1 MTVIN
6 LKRYYYPLVKTDV
19 FVEVPDEIA
28 DALLHLRRE
37 ENNHKSKMFYHK
49 AYFSL
54 DCEDGI
60 ENEAIGWAQPSPEDY
75 MIQAEDEAAHELLL
89 EHLREAI
96 GQLTPTQ
103 ARRLHMRYML
113 EMKYREIAAIEGI
126 SPTQASDSVRGA
138 VKKLKKYFK
147 KGGGRG
153 RDYEPAGRKTKN

>member
-37 ENNHKSKMFYHK
+37 ENNRKSKMFYHK

-60 ENEAIGWAQPSPEDY
+60 ENDAIGWAQPSPEDY
-75 MIQAEDEAAHELLL
+75 MIQAEDEAAQELLL
-89 EHLREAI
+89 EHLWEAI

-113 EMKYREIAAIEGI
+113 EMKYREIAEAEGI
-126 SPTQASDSVRGA
+126 SPTQASDSVRRA
-138 VKKLKKYFK
+138 VKKLQKYFK
-147 KGGGRG
+147 KWKWTREGL
-153 RDYEPAGRKTKN
+153 

>member
-6 LKRYYYPLVKTDV
+6 LKRYYYPVVKTDV

-37 ENNHKSKMFYHK
+37 ENNRKSKMFYHK

-60 ENEAIGWAQPSPEDY
+60 ENKAIGWAQPSPEDY

-113 EMKYREIAAIEGI
+113 QMKYREIAETEGI
-126 SPTQASDSVRGA
+126 SPTQASDSVRRA
-138 VKKLKKYFK
+138 VKRLQRYFK
-147 KGGGRG
+147 KMKWTRE
-153 RDYEPAGRKTKN
+153 DQY

>member
-37 ENNHKSKMFYHK
+37 ENNRKSKMFYHK

-60 ENEAIGWAQPSPEDY
+60 ENDAIGWEQPSPEQL
-75 MIQAEDEAAHELLL
+75 MIQAEDEAAQELLL

-96 GQLTPTQ
+96 GQLTHTQ

-113 EMKYREIAAIEGI
+113 EMKYREIAEAEGI
-126 SPTQASDSVRGA
+126 SPTQASDSVRRA
-138 VKKLKKYFK
+138 VKKLQRYFK
-147 KGGGRG
+147 KKKWTREGSR
-153 RDYEPAGRKTKN
+153 

>member
-19 FVEVPDEIA
+19 FVEGPDEIA

-37 ENNHKSKMFYHK
+37 ENNRTSKIWYHK

-60 ENEAIGWAQPSPEDY
+60 ENDAIGWAQPSPEDY
-75 MIQAEDEAAHELLL
+75 MIQAEDEAAQELLL
-89 EHLREAI
+89 EHLWEAI

-113 EMKYREIAAIEGI
+113 EMKYREIAEAEGI
-126 SPTQASDSVRGA
+126 SPTQASDSVRRA
-138 VKKLKKYFK
+138 VKKLQKYFK
-147 KGGGRG
+147 K
-153 RDYEPAGRKTKN
+153 RKWTREGL

>member
-1 MTVIN
+1 MTIIN
-6 LKRYYYPLVKTDV
+6 LKKYYYPLVKADV
-19 FVEVPDEIA
+19 FVEVPDEVA

-37 ENNHKSKMFYHK
+37 ENNRTSKIWYHK

-60 ENEAIGWAQPSPEDY
+60 ENYAIGWEQPSPEDY
-75 MIQAEDEAAHELLL
+75 MIQAEEEAEHELLL

-113 EMKYREIAAIEGI
+113 EMKYREIAEAEGI
-126 SPTQASDSVRGA
+126 SPTQASDSVRRA
-138 VKKLKKYFK
+138 VKRLQNYFK
-147 KGGGRG
+147 K
-153 RDYEPAGRKTKN
+153 RKWTREDNY

>member
-37 ENNHKSKMFYHK
+37 ENNRTSKIWYHK

-60 ENEAIGWAQPSPEDY
+60 ENDAIGWAQPSPEDY
-75 MIQAEDEAAHELLL
+75 MIQAEDEAAQELLL
-89 EHLREAI
+89 EHLWEAI

-113 EMKYREIAAIEGI
+113 EMKYREIAEAEGI
-126 SPTQASDSVRGA
+126 SPTQASDSVRRA
-138 VKKLKKYFK
+138 VKKLQKYFK
-147 KGGGRG
+147 K
-153 RDYEPAGRKTKN
+153 RKWTREGL

>member
-37 ENNHKSKMFYHK
+37 ENNRTSKIWYHK

-60 ENEAIGWAQPSPEDY
+60 ENDAIGWARNTGRLPRP
-75 MIQAEDEAAHELLL
+75 
-89 EHLREAI
+89 RESAQRRPAI
-96 GQLTPTQ
+96 PC
-103 ARRLHMRYML
+103 
-113 EMKYREIAAIEGI
+113 
-126 SPTQASDSVRGA
+126 
-138 VKKLKKYFK
+138 
-147 KGGGRG
+147 
-153 RDYEPAGRKTKN
+153 AGP

>member
-28 DALLHLRRE
+28 NALLHLRRE
-37 ENNHKSKMFYHK
+37 ENNRKSKMFYHK

-60 ENEAIGWAQPSPEDY
+60 ENDAIGWAQPSPEDY
-75 MIQAEDEAAHELLL
+75 MIQAEDEAAQELLL
-89 EHLREAI
+89 EHLWEAI

-113 EMKYREIAAIEGI
+113 EMKYREIAEAEGI
-126 SPTQASDSVRGA
+126 SPTQASDSVRRA
-138 VKKLKKYFK
+138 VKKLQKYFK
-147 KGGGRG
+147 K
-153 RDYEPAGRKTKN
+153 RKWTREGL

>member
-6 LKRYYYPLVKTDV
+6 LKRYYYPLVKTDE
-19 FVEVPDEIA
+19 FVEVPDEVA

-37 ENNHKSKMFYHK
+37 ENNRKSKMFYHK

-60 ENEAIGWAQPSPEDY
+60 ENYAIGWAQPSPEDY
-75 MIQAEDEAAHELLL
+75 MIEAEEEAAHELLL

-113 EMKYREIAAIEGI
+113 QMKYREIAEAEEI
-126 SPTQASDSVRGA
+126 SPTQASDSVRRA
-138 VKKLKKYFK
+138 VKRLQRYFK
-147 KGGGRG
+147 KQKWTRE
-153 RDYEPAGRKTKN
+153 DSY

>member
-37 ENNHKSKMFYHK
+37 ENNRTSKIWYHK

-60 ENEAIGWAQPSPEDY
+60 ENDAIGWAQPSPEDY
-75 MIQAEDEAAHELLL
+75 MIQAEDEAAQELLL
-89 EHLREAI
+89 EHLWEAI

-113 EMKYREIAAIEGI
+113 EMKYREIAEAEGI
-126 SPTQASDSVRGA
+126 SPTQASDSVHRA
-138 VKKLKKYFK
+138 VKKLQK
-147 KGGGRG
+147 
-153 RDYEPAGRKTKN
+153 

>member
-1 MTVIN
+1 MTIIN
-6 LKRYYYPLVKTDV
+6 LKKYYYPLVKTDV

-37 ENNHKSKMFYHK
+37 ENNRKSKMFYHK

-60 ENEAIGWAQPSPEDY
+60 ETYAIGWEQPSPEQL

-96 GQLTPTQ
+96 DNLTQTQ

-113 EMKYREIAAIEGI
+113 QMKYREIAEAEGI
-126 SPTQASDSVRGA
+126 SPTQASDSVRAA
-138 VKKLKKYFK
+138 VKRLQKYFK
-147 KGGGRG
+147 KKKWLKENRL
-153 RDYEPAGRKTKN
+153 

>member
-1 MTVIN
+1 MTLIN

-37 ENNHKSKMFYHK
+37 ENNRKSKMFYHK

-113 EMKYREIAAIEGI
+113 QMKYREIAEAEEI
-126 SPTQASDSVRGA
+126 SPTQASDSVRRA
-138 VKKLKKYFK
+138 VKRLQRYFK
-147 KGGGRG
+147 KKKWTRE
-153 RDYEPAGRKTKN
+153 DNY

>member
-1 MTVIN
+1 MTIIN
-6 LKRYYYPLVKTDV
+6 LRKYYYPLVKTDV
-19 FVEVPDEIA
+19 FVEVPDEVA

-37 ENNHKSKMFYHK
+37 ENNRTSKIWYHK

-60 ENEAIGWAQPSPEDY
+60 ENYAIGWAQPSPEDY
-75 MIQAEDEAAHELLL
+75 MIQAEEEAAHELLL

-113 EMKYREIAAIEGI
+113 EMKYREIAEAEGI
-126 SPTQASDSVRGA
+126 SPTQASDSVRRA
-138 VKKLKKYFK
+138 VKRLQNYFK
-147 KGGGRG
+147 KRKWIKEGRL
-153 RDYEPAGRKTKN
+153 

>member
-37 ENNHKSKMFYHK
+37 ENNRKSKMFYHK

-54 DCEDGI
+54 DCGDGI
-60 ENEAIGWAQPSPEDY
+60 ENDAIGWEQPSPEQL
-75 MIQAEDEAAHELLL
+75 MIQAEDEAAQELLL

-113 EMKYREIAAIEGI
+113 EMKYREIAEVEGI
-126 SPTQASDSVRGA
+126 SPTQASDSVRRA
-138 VKKLKKYFK
+138 VKKLQRYFK
-147 KGGGRG
+147 KQKWTREGSR
-153 RDYEPAGRKTKN
+153 

>member
-6 LKRYYYPLVKTDV
+6 LKKYYYPLVKTDV

-37 ENNHKSKMFYHK
+37 ENNRKSKMFYHK

-60 ENEAIGWAQPSPEDY
+60 ENDAIGWAQPSPEDY
-75 MIQAEDEAAHELLL
+75 MIQAEDEAAQELLL

-96 GQLTPTQ
+96 DTLTPTQ
-103 ARRLHMRYML
+103 ARRLYARYEL
-113 EMKYREIAAIEGI
+113 GMKYRDIAKAEGVSGSVISSSVTDAI
-126 SPTQASDSVRGA
+126 
-138 VKKLKKYFK
+138 KKLRKYFK
-147 KGGGRG
+147 K
-153 RDYEPAGRKTKN
+153 RKWTREGL

>member
-19 FVEVPDEIA
+19 FVKVPDDIA

-37 ENNHKSKMFYHK
+37 ENNRKSKMFYHK

-60 ENEAIGWAQPSPEDY
+60 ENEAIGWAQSSPEDY

-113 EMKYREIAAIEGI
+113 QMKYREIAEAEEI
-126 SPTQASDSVRGA
+126 SPTQASDSVRRA
-138 VKKLKKYFK
+138 VKRLQRYFK
-147 KGGGRG
+147 KKKWTRE
-153 RDYEPAGRKTKN
+153 DNY

>member
-37 ENNHKSKMFYHK
+37 ENNRKSKMFYHK

-60 ENEAIGWAQPSPEDY
+60 ENDAIGWAQPSPEDY
-75 MIQAEDEAAHELLL
+75 MIQAEDEAAQELLL
-89 EHLREAI
+89 EHLWEAI

-113 EMKYREIAAIEGI
+113 EMKYREIAEAEGI
-126 SPTQASDSVRGA
+126 SPTQASDSVRRA
-138 VKKLKKYFK
+138 VKKLQKYFK
-147 KGGGRG
+147 K
-153 RDYEPAGRKTKN
+153 RKWTREGL

>member
-28 DALLHLRRE
+28 DTLLHLRRE
-37 ENNHKSKMFYHK
+37 ENNRKSKMFYHK

-60 ENEAIGWAQPSPEDY
+60 ENDAIGWEQPSPEQL

-96 GQLTPTQ
+96 GQLTPAQ

-113 EMKYREIAAIEGI
+113 EMKYREIAEAEGI
-126 SPTQASDSVRGA
+126 SQTQASDSVRA
-138 VKKLKKYFK
+138 AIKRLRNYFK
-147 KGGGRG
+147 KQKWTRHEGGII
-153 RDYEPAGRKTKN
+153 

>member
-6 LKRYYYPLVKTDV
+6 LKRYYYPLVKTDI

-37 ENNHKSKMFYHK
+37 ENNRKSKMFYHK

-113 EMKYREIAAIEGI
+113 RMKYREIAEAEGI
-126 SPTQASDSVRGA
+126 SPTQASDSVRRA
-138 VKKLKKYFK
+138 VKKLQKYFK
-147 KGGGRG
+147 KKKWTR
-153 RDYEPAGRKTKN
+153 EEL

>member
-1 MTVIN
+1 MTIIN
-6 LKRYYYPLVKTDV
+6 LKKYYYPLVKTDV

-37 ENNHKSKMFYHK
+37 ENNRKSKMFYHK

-60 ENEAIGWAQPSPEDY
+60 ENYAIGWEQPSPEQL

-96 GQLTPTQ
+96 DNLTQTQ

-113 EMKYREIAAIEGI
+113 QMKYREIAEAEGI
-126 SPTQASDSVRGA
+126 SPTQASDSVRAA
-138 VKKLKKYFK
+138 VKRLQKYFK
-147 KGGGRG
+147 KKKWLKENRL
-153 RDYEPAGRKTKN
+153 

>member
-1 MTVIN
+1 MTIIN

-37 ENNHKSKMFYHK
+37 ENNRKSKMFYHK

-75 MIQAEDEAAHELLL
+75 MVQAEDEAAHELLL

-113 EMKYREIAAIEGI
+113 EMKYREIAEAEGI
-126 SPTQASDSVRGA
+126 SPTQASDSVRRA
-138 VKKLKKYFK
+138 VKKLQKYFK
-147 KGGGRG
+147 K
-153 RDYEPAGRKTKN
+153 RKWTREEL

>member
-19 FVEVPDEIA
+19 FVEVPNEIA

-37 ENNHKSKMFYHK
+37 ENNRKSKMFYHK

-60 ENEAIGWAQPSPEDY
+60 ENDAIGWEQPSPEQL
-75 MIQAEDEAAHELLL
+75 MIQAEDEASHELLL

-96 GQLTPTQ
+96 DQLTPTQ

-113 EMKYREIAAIEGI
+113 EMKYREIAEAEGI
-126 SPTQASDSVRGA
+126 SPTQASDSVRRA
-138 VKKLKKYFK
+138 VKKLQKYFK
-147 KGGGRG
+147 K
-153 RDYEPAGRKTKN
+153 RKWTREGL

>member
-37 ENNHKSKMFYHK
+37 ENNRKSKMFYHK

-89 EHLREAI
+89 EHLQEAI
-96 GQLTPTQ
+96 SQLTPTQ

-126 SPTQASDSVRGA
+126 STTQASDSVRAA
-138 VKKLKKYFK
+138 VKKLRNYFK
-147 KGGGRG
+147 K
-153 RDYEPAGRKTKN
+153 RKWTREGSR

>member
-1 MTVIN
+1 MTVLN

-37 ENNHKSKMFYHK
+37 ENNRTSKIWYHK

-60 ENEAIGWAQPSPEDY
+60 ENDAIGWAQPSPEDY
-75 MIQAEDEAAHELLL
+75 MIQAEDEAAQELLL
-89 EHLREAI
+89 EHLWEAI

-113 EMKYREIAAIEGI
+113 EMKYREIAEAEGI
-126 SPTQASDSVRGA
+126 SPTQASDSVRRA
-138 VKKLKKYFK
+138 VKKLQKYFK
-147 KGGGRG
+147 K
-153 RDYEPAGRKTKN
+153 RKWTREGL

>member
-1 MTVIN
+1 MTIIN

-28 DALLHLRRE
+28 DTLLHLRRE
-37 ENNHKSKMFYHK
+37 ENNRKSKMFYHK

-75 MIQAEDEAAHELLL
+75 MIQAEDEATHELLL

-96 GQLTPTQ
+96 GQLTSTQ

-113 EMKYREIAAIEGI
+113 EMKYREIAEAEGI
-126 SPTQASDSVRGA
+126 SPTQASDSVRRA
-138 VKKLKKYFK
+138 VKKLQKYFK
-147 KGGGRG
+147 KKKWTRE
-153 RDYEPAGRKTKN
+153 DDF

>member
-37 ENNHKSKMFYHK
+37 ENNRKSKMFYHK

-113 EMKYREIAAIEGI
+113 EMKYREIAEAEGI
-126 SPTQASDSVRGA
+126 GQTQASDSVRRA
-138 VKKLKKYFK
+138 VKKLQKYFK
-147 KGGGRG
+147 KKKWTREG
-153 RDYEPAGRKTKN
+153 NF

>member
-19 FVEVPDEIA
+19 FMEVPDEIA

-37 ENNHKSKMFYHK
+37 ENNRKSKMFYHK

-113 EMKYREIAAIEGI
+113 EMKYREIAEAEGI
-126 SPTQASDSVRGA
+126 SPTQASDSVRRA
-138 VKKLKKYFK
+138 VKKLQKYFK
-147 KGGGRG
+147 K
-153 RDYEPAGRKTKN
+153 RKWTREGL

>member
-37 ENNHKSKMFYHK
+37 ENNRERKVWYHK

-54 DCEDGI
+54 DCDDGI
-60 ENEAIGWAQPSPEDY
+60 ENDAIGWEQPSPEDY
-75 MIQAEDEAAHELLL
+75 MVQAENEAAHELLL

-113 EMKYREIAAIEGI
+113 RMKYREIAEAEGI
-126 SPTQASDSVRGA
+126 SPTQASDSVRRA
-138 VKKLKKYFK
+138 VKKLQKYFK
-147 KGGGRG
+147 KRKWT
-153 RDYEPAGRKTKN
+153 READY